1 MHVSESCTRVCMS
14 CECHVSQVNVYVCH
28 VSHVTVYVCHVMQ
41 QAAMYV
47 ICNEKR
53 DAFEQAK
60 VIEGD
65 MKTYCKN
72 MNSPNFFG
80 GMHTH
85 THAHTNPDKLSY
97 TTHTHAHGQANKPSQ
112 RLRRWTLHTLNT
124 HILSPSL
131 SHTHTHTQ
139 LHIQAH
145 THTHPHIHTRITH
158 AYLKLCKLSL
168 TTLTHPHA
176 QTKPR
181 KISQAKLTC
190 THATTQTLAHYTHSC
205 THCTAQTLAH

>member
-97 TTHTHAHGQANKPSQ
+97 TTHTHAHGQS
-112 RLRRWTLHTLNT
+112 NT
-124 HILSPSL
+124 HTHLETLPTSSAVYSPCTQHTHSL
-131 SHTHTHTQ
+131 SLSLSYTHTYTITHTSTHPHTRTHTHTH
-139 LHIQAH
+139 
-145 THTHPHIHTRITH
+145 HPRISETM
-158 AYLKLCKLSL
+158 
-168 TTLTHPHA
+168 
-176 QTKPR
+176 
-181 KISQAKLTC
+181 
-190 THATTQTLAHYTHSC
+190 QTLAHYTHAPSC
-205 THCTAQTLAH
+205 TNKATQNLAG